1 MESASMQA
9 SSSMKSSTEM
19 HSSSHAQS
27 VSKMQSSSQSQS
39 SATMAVTQLSSSEQE
54 TVAAA
59 ASRGL
64 VRQNTFTKDSIEL
77 SAEPTA
83 RPVATDQSNA
93 RLITSGSKG

>member
-1 MESASMQA
+1 MQA

-19 HSSSHAQS
+19 HSSSQAQS

-54 TVAAA
+54 LVASA

-77 SAEPTA
+77 SPEPTA

-93 RLITSGSKG
+93 RLLTSGSKGTTW